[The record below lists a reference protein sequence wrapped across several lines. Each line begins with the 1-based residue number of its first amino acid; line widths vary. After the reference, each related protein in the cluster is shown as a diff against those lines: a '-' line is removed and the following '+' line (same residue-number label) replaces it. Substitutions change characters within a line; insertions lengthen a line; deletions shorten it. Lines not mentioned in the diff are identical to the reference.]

1 MDKTGVGDAVVD
13 ELETIR
19 VGSVNGVFFTEAE
32 KENMLNR
39 LKLLMKKKLLKI
51 PGDDR
56 QLITQMNEQQY
67 EYLQP
72 KTAQE
77 RIHLKFKHPSIV
89 IIVSLFRNLYFSS
102 INVRAI

>member
-1 MDKTGVGDAVVD
+1 MTANKHILFAHAKNVSVLARALCVDKTGMGDAVAD

-56 QLITQMNEQQY
+56 QLITQINEQQY
-67 EYLQP
+67 
-72 KTAQE
+72 
-77 RIHLKFKHPSIV
+77 
-89 IIVSLFRNLYFSS
+89 
-102 INVRAI
+102 

>member
-39 LKLLMKKKLLKI
+39 LKLLMEKKLLEI

-56 QLITQMNEQQY
+56 QLNPDKRTAIRVPPTQNSTRTNPPQVQ
-67 EYLQP
+67 
-72 KTAQE
+72 A
-77 RIHLKFKHPSIV
+77 SIDCHYCV
-89 IIVSLFRNLYFSS
+89 TF
-102 INVRAI
+102 